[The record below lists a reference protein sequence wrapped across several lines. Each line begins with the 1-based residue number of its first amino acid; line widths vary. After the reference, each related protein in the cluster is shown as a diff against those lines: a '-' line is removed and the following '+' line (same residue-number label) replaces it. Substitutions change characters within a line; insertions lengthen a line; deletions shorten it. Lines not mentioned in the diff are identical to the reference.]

1 MESRIQNLMTSLKIS
16 REEAIQVIAD
26 DDAID
31 RGEKL
36 FELDAELQEGA
47 KKARRGERK
56 QTTTT
61 KREHKPNDEKRFLI
75 DTLVWAL
82 TTDIDH
88 AGDNVNA
95 TDINVINGEREF
107 TFTYNETKYKVVLSC
122 PRT

>member
-26 DDAID
+26 DDAIG

-36 FELDAELQEGA
+36 FELDADLQEGA

-56 QTTTT
+56 PTDKT
-61 KREHKPNDEKRFLI
+61 KRERKPNDEKRMILESLMRAV
-75 DTLVWAL
+75 DAECAVL
-82 TTDIDH
+82 
-88 AGDNVNA
+88 NA
-95 TDINVINGEREF
+95 EREF
-107 TFTYNETKYKVVLSC
+107 TFTYNETKYKVTLAC